1 MKRAILFSVIF
12 SLLFCFNI
20 PVFAQDYSSEK
31 PSATDVAWDVLWI
44 RPLGFLGLALGEV
57 AYVISLPVTIPLNK
71 KEEAKEILIDDPYTY
86 YFNRPLGE
94 M

>member
-1 MKRAILFSVIF
+1 MKRAILFFIIF

-20 PVFAQDYSSEK
+20 TAFAQDYSSEK

-44 RPLGFLGLALGEV
+44 RPLGVLGLALGEV

-86 YFNRPLGE
+86 YLARPLGE